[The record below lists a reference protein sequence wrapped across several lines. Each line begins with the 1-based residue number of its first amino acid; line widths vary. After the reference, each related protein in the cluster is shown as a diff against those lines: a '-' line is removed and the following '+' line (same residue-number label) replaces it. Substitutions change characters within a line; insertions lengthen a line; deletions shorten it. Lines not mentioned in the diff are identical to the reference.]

1 MRGPETCVVSMQRD
15 CLAAAQAQLQEV
27 FAAAV
32 EGGVT
37 FFDTA
42 EVCCREVS
50 RGSACHHYQ
59 VTSNA
64 SISACLRWSCIHK

>member
-1 MRGPETCVVSMQRD
+1 MHGPEACIVSMQRD

-42 EVCCREVS
+42 EVCCNQVS
-50 RGSACHHYQ
+50 QTSACRNFQ
-59 VTSNA
+59 VTPSV
-64 SISACLRWSCIHK
+64 SIAA

>member
-1 MRGPETCVVSMQRD
+1 MRGPGTCAVSMQRD

-50 RGSACHHYQ
+50 QGSACQHFE
-59 VTSNA
+59 
-64 SISACLRWSCIHK
+64 

>member
-1 MRGPETCVVSMQRD
+1 MSTQRD
-15 CLAAAQAQLQEV
+15 CLAAVQAQLQDV

-42 EVCCREVS
+42 EVCCSEVS
-50 RGSACHHYQ
+50 HKFACCH
-59 VTSNA
+59 
-64 SISACLRWSCIHK
+64 LK

>member
-1 MRGPETCVVSMQRD
+1 MRGPGTCAVSMQRD
-15 CLAAAQAQLQEV
+15 CLAAAQAQLQDV

-42 EVCCREVS
+42 EVCCSEVS
-50 RGSACHHYQ
+50 HKFACCH
-59 VTSNA
+59 
-64 SISACLRWSCIHK
+64 LK

>member
-1 MRGPETCVVSMQRD
+1 MTMQRD
-15 CLAAAQAQLQEV
+15 CLAAAQAQLQDV

-42 EVCCREVS
+42 EVCCNKDR
-50 RGSACHHYQ
+50 RLQ
-59 VTSNA
+59 VTLNA
-64 SISACLRWSCIHK
+64 TIPACLRLSCIHK

>member
-1 MRGPETCVVSMQRD
+1 MHGQGACIMSTQRD
-15 CLAAAQAQLQEV
+15 CLAAVQAQLQDV

-42 EVCCREVS
+42 EVCCSEVS
-50 RGSACHHYQ
+50 HKFACCH
-59 VTSNA
+59 
-64 SISACLRWSCIHK
+64 LK